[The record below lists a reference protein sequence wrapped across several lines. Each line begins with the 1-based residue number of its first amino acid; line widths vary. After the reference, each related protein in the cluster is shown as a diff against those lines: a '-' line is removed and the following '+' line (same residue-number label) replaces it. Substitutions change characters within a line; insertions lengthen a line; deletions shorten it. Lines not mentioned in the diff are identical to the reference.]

1 MRTGTGASSKRRS
14 CSMLNEVVELV
25 AADLR
30 QNPVDS
36 DQLTLLIETVRQ
48 PLVGLGQSHV
58 GPQPPIPAVPARRR
72 IAADAP
78 IRLKCGAIVRTLR
91 RHLLTVDNSR
101 PGDLWDE
108 NGTHRASIRLQ
119 HPITFSCARACN
131 GIRTGRPHLT
141 PSVISLCQTLE
152 PPTLRWKAELCRS
165 AAAVPNLRNWRHRP
179 DAT

>member
-30 QNPVDS
+30 RNQVDS
-36 DQLTLLIETVRQ
+36 DQLPLLIETVRQ
-48 PLVGLGQSHV
+48 SLVGLGQSHV

-101 PGDLWDE
+101 PGHLWDE
-108 NGTHRASIRLQ
+108 NGTHRVSIGLQ
-119 HPITFSCARACN
+119 RPITFSCAA
-131 GIRTGRPHLT
+131 
-141 PSVISLCQTLE
+141 SLPWHPDWASALNAIGDK
-152 PPTLRWKAELCRS
+152 PMPKSR
-165 AAAVPNLRNWRHRP
+165 AAASEVEGGTVPVSRCRP
-179 DAT
+179 KP